1 MERPPEER
9 PMTQI
14 VVSAE
19 AAKQIAAA
27 DGPVNIVDETG
38 TVIAYCTP
46 IKFPHSPYS
55 REEIERRREEAR
67 KNPGA
72 GKSLAE
78 VMEHLRSLDGNRS

>member
-1 MERPPEER
+1 
-9 PMTQI
+9 MTQ
-14 VVSAE
+14 VGVSAA

-46 IKFPHSPYS
+46 IEFPHSLYS
-55 REEIERRREEAR
+55 RGEVERRWEEAR

-78 VMEHLRSLDGNRS
+78 AMEHLRNLGGNRS